1 MRILKAAA
9 LAVLMA
15 FAPAPMRQEAQAQQG
30 FGAWNAEKKLK
41 AAEPDKFPLPKV
53 QIVGVDKPIELGE
66 LVDINLSPVENVAP
80 LVSTNVVWKV
90 YDYDPKGG
98 VIEKKVREYSD
109 GSVSFGAGIKDKKM
123 LIVAAVTHLYII
135 KDGDKVSEV
144 ATKTQMLVANLVIGV
159 PPPPKPPAPPN
170 PPTPPNP
177 PAPKP
182 VVLPDGKFKLAQF
195 SYDNGVKVVAA
206 SRIKGA
212 AESSKAFRGVISA
225 VRAGAISDQK
235 VFLQNLKQASDAGLD
250 NAKVKRSDWD
260 SFGSALEAKL
270 WSLYHDDKKLVTIGD
285 FADAIGEVCDGLDA
299 IK

>member
-1 MRILKAAA
+1 MRTLKLAVF
-9 LAVLMA
+9 AVLMA
-15 FAPAPMRQEAQAQQG
+15 FAPTPMREATAQQG

-53 QIVGVDKPIELGE
+53 AIVGADKPVELGE
-66 LVDINLSPVENVAP
+66 LVDITLSPVENTP
-80 LVSTNVVWKV
+80 TLVSTNVVWKV

-123 LIVAAVTHLYII
+123 LIVAAVTHLYIV

-159 PPPPKPPAPPN
+159 PPPPKPPAPP
-170 PPTPPNP
+170 TPPNP

-182 VVLPDGKFKLAQF
+182 VILPDGKFKLAQF

-206 SRIKGA
+206 SRVKGA
-212 AESSKAFRGVISA
+212 AESTKAFRGVISA

-235 VFLQNLKQASDAGLD
+235 VFLQNLKQASDAGFD
-250 NAKVKRSDWD
+250 NAKIKRSDWD
-260 SFGSALEAKL
+260 AFGSALEAKL
-270 WSLYHDDKKLVTIGD
+270 WALYHDDKKLVTIGD
-285 FADAIGEVCDGLDA
+285 FADAVEEVCVGLDA
-299 IK
+299 VK